1 MLCVPEQRWH
11 YFGHSWSFLIEQ
23 RICHIWPELLLSL
36 LFMMDTAGTSARG
49 PSLGCTQPFFKGQG
63 GVQNVWNG
71 SLQACVHV
79 LVIGKQALV
88 KYAILKGIEY
98 HSNIFIYILK
108 SHVQKQTPLEHS
120 LPFVLP
126 CVFPWSCRG
135 VCLKESQRIWLRNG
149 RDQLQMS
156 IMWSWESDPFL
167 WANKSNHITLIC
179 WC

>member
-71 SLQACVHV
+71 SSQAWVHV

-108 SHVQKQTPLEHS
+108 SHVQKQNPLEPS
-120 LPFVLP
+120 LFFVL
-126 CVFPWSCRG
+126 PWSCRG
-135 VCLKESQRIWLRNG
+135 VCLKESQRMWLRNG